1 MSRETNLNGTKRKR
15 SDVAEKVA
23 QRWKSVRYSAEMENM
38 APVNSN
44 NDSDDC
50 IIVSESKIIDLTNQE
65 QDLSERI
72 GTNDTAKGAVFKLM
86 KSDFYERE
94 DFMGE
99 VEDMITLKDIFGT
112 ETLKRSILF
121 SFQYELDFLLR
132 QFHQNVENITI
143 VGQKGTI
150 MPIEARAMDATL
162 AVILKKVKLIEITMP
177 PFASHHTKLII
188 NFYDN
193 GECKIFLPSNN
204 FTSMETNLPQQVCW
218 CSPLLKIGKEG
229 LPVPFKRS
237 LIEYLNSYHLKDIDE
252 LITKA

>member
-162 AVILKKVKLIEITMP
+162 AVILKR
-177 PFASHHTKLII
+177 
-188 NFYDN
+188 
-193 GECKIFLPSNN
+193 SN
-204 FTSMETNLPQQVCW
+204 
-218 CSPLLKIGKEG
+218 LLK
-229 LPVPFKRS
+229 
-237 LIEYLNSYHLKDIDE
+237 
-252 LITKA
+252 